1 MKKIMLIGQVGS
13 GKTSLTQA
21 LNNEKVE
28 YKKTQAMEYSNL
40 VIDTPGEY
48 IENRIYY
55 NALIT
60 EAVDADIIGLIQPC
74 NKELSIFPPGFGS
87 IFSKPVIGIITKMDL
102 CVEDKDIKTSE
113 EYLIEAG
120 AEEIFKVSV
129 IENLGIENIKSYLH
143 WNNS

>member
-1 MKKIMLIGQVGS
+1 MKKIMLIGQVGC

-48 IENRIYY
+48 IENRNYY

-60 EAVDADIIGLIQPC
+60 EAVDADVIGLIQPC
-74 NKELSIFPPGFGS
+74 DKELSVFPPSFGS
-87 IFSKPVIGIITKMDL
+87 IFPKPVIGIITKVDL
-102 CVEDKDIKTSE
+102 CDKDIKASE

>member
-1 MKKIMLIGQVGS
+1 MLIGQVGS

-48 IENRIYY
+48 IENRNYY

-60 EAVDADIIGLIQPC
+60 EAVDADVIGLIQPC
-74 NKELSIFPPGFGS
+74 NKELSVFPPSFGS
-87 IFSKPVIGIITKMDL
+87 IFPKPVIGIITKVDL
-102 CVEDKDIKTSE
+102 CNKDIKASE

-129 IENLGIENIKSYLH
+129 IKNLGIENIKSYLH

>member
-1 MKKIMLIGQVGS
+1 MLIGQVGC

-48 IENRIYY
+48 IENRNYY

-60 EAVDADIIGLIQPC
+60 EAVDADVIGLIQPC
-74 NKELSIFPPGFGS
+74 DKELSVFPPSFGS
-87 IFSKPVIGIITKMDL
+87 IFPKPVIGIITKVDL
-102 CVEDKDIKTSE
+102 CDKDIKASE